1 MPTPITGIWYNNAK
15 YEAGKTQLVDYLRA
29 ARREKGYLI
38 IFDENVT
45 ANPVLTAE
53 GDRFELTVD
62 GKTLRVYL
70 IGVAV

>member
-1 MPTPITGIWYNNAK
+1 LPFGSQRFIIETKIWYNNTK

-29 ARREKGYLI
+29 AGLEKGYLI

-62 GKTLRVYL
+62 GKTCAF
-70 IGVAV
+70 I